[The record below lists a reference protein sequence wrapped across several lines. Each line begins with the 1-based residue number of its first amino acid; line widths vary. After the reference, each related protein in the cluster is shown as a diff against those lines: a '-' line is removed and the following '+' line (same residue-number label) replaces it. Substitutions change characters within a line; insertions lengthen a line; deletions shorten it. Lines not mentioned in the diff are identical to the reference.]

1 MLLPQKRW
9 FRIAEVAKR
18 WSIPPSDIEDYA
30 LDEMLQLAVFVVGI
44 AAEAGT
50 WEPCGDSFSAIPGD
64 LPILNGPQPLDRR
77 SLLEILREG
86 QARVRAFRTGNSDTY
101 LHVAERAQPV
111 IVRRDELI
119 VTREERDRFEL
130 EFEFKL
136 APTGSWHNEDF
147 TRIRIDSEWETLGA
161 KQAAVIRRLKA
172 AGEAGDPWCDG
183 KRLLDDAGSGTLRLV
198 DLFKRKPVWRH
209 LVATDGKGRY
219 RLNAAFLPSER
230 QKVRLFRKSG
240 DMQIRSSGTR
250 SECVS
255 NGR

>member
-1 MLLPQKRW
+1 LLLPQKRW

-50 WEPCGDSFSAIPGD
+50 WEPCGDSFSAIPDD

-136 APTGSWHNEDF
+136 GPTGSWHNEDF

-183 KRLLDDAGSGTLRLV
+183 KRLLDDAGSGTELLPVSRTPGLSRLRS
-198 DLFKRKPVWRH
+198 H
-209 LVATDGKGRY
+209 QNT
-219 RLNAAFLPSER
+219 
-230 QKVRLFRKSG
+230 
-240 DMQIRSSGTR
+240 
-250 SECVS
+250 
-255 NGR
+255 